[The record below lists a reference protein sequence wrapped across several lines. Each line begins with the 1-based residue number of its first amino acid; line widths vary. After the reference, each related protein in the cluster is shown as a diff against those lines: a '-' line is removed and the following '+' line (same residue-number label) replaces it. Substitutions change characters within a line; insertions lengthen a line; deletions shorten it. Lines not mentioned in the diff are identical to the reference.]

1 MKFTVILFAVLF
13 GILSL
18 APNMQG
24 GQFFKLSE
32 VVDHYRDHQ
41 SSEET
46 FSSFVSFVKDH
57 YFQNHNTNED
67 ERHMPFKS
75 SVVSALVLV
84 VHDCKISP
92 VKEAMPFNEEPENC
106 FGEPHGA
113 PQKQS
118 CSIWNPPRMV

>member
-1 MKFTVILFAVLF
+1 MRFTVILFAVLF

-41 SSEET
+41 KSEES

-57 YFQNHNTNED
+57 YFQNHSTNED
-67 ERHMPFKS
+67 ERQMPFKS

-84 VHDCKISP
+84 VHDCAISP
-92 VKEAMPFNEEPENC
+92 VKEVTLFNEEPENI

-118 CSIWNPPRMV
+118 CSIWNPPRTV